1 MNQTELYKIYKEP
14 QDLPRASRI
23 LSHPVFLREL
33 NKLET
38 YEKDRIY
45 CRHNMTHLLDV
56 ARIGWIMILEQ
67 GLPVT
72 KEIMYAAGLLHDIGK
87 AIQYEDGTPH
97 NKSSAELAGPVL
109 QDCGFHEEEI
119 ALICKAILHHRK
131 PCSEPEALVQVL
143 YAADK
148 MSRSCLS
155 CRACEDCDWPEE
167 KKNLSLT
174 L

>member
-1 MNQTELYKIYKEP
+1 MNQSELYKIYKEP

-67 GLPVT
+67 GLPVS
-72 KEIMYAAGLLHDIGK
+72 KDVMYAAGLLHDIGK
-87 AIQYEDGTPH
+87 GIQYESGTPH
-97 NKSSAELAGPVL
+97 NISSAELAGPIL
-109 QDCGFHEEEI
+109 TDCGFTQAEND
-119 ALICKAILHHRK
+119 LICKAILCHRK
-131 PCSEPEALVQVL
+131 PCSEPEPLVQIL

-148 MSRSCLS
+148 TS
-155 CRACEDCDWPEE
+155 RACYACHACQDCDWSDK